1 MTTLPLLINK
11 GSSLKPLNVVHNHSL
26 SIKLFCISVSDII
39 ESLYQ
44 DPASLACTGPPGT
57 PSPIRDALYAT
68 HEDPSTSSE
77 IYADV
82 DAVRGSPDGKT
93 SSLPRSEQNV

>member
-1 MTTLPLLINK
+1 MLYTAIAQALSYFVSLFLI
-11 GSSLKPLNVVHNHSL
+11 L
-26 SIKLFCISVSDII
+26 SVI

-68 HEDPSTSSE
+68 HADPSTSSE

-93 SSLPRSEQNV
+93 SSLPRGEQNV